1 MKALFFNMLS
11 ASFYGSIVILA
22 VLILRLVL
30 KKAPR
35 AVICL
40 LWLLAGIR
48 LMLPFAI
55 ESRLSLQPDVAEF
68 DQAQQTQISGV
79 QAGTPDMLETPA
91 LPQAG
96 QVPAMPNPS
105 GLPEDVQIFVS
116 DDAVSDV
123 TVTEK
128 PERVVDYGALAAW
141 VWAAGILGLLA
152 YSGWSYWRLRR
163 RVREAVRQADGSWVC
178 PGLDTAFVLGL
189 FRPRIY
195 LPSGLSDRDRELILA
210 HERSHIARKDHW
222 IKPIGYLILML
233 HWFNPLVWL
242 AYICLCRDIEMACD
256 ERVVKTMDVAARKE
270 YSLALLNSGS
280 RGIGI
285 AACPVAFGEVGVKQ
299 RILGVLHYRK
309 PGFWVMVAAVVAVVF
324 VAVCFMTNPADSSD
338 SSVAQEPGVDQGKE
352 QQTLGNEA
360 VADQWEK
367 RPALELCRMALE
379 EFQSRE
385 SGYVTW
391 ENSFSTSGTAQS
403 QVSGEYWFAGENWL
417 RRIDPNNASSVY
429 RPSYLGIG
437 NRVYRGSGDEVEEW
451 FAVGDQGAAGLRLW
465 IYGLTWDE
473 QKISLLSDEWQDDE
487 RQITLE
493 VQGTPPSVLDG
504 SVTQY
509 QVTFRFDRE
518 GNFLGTSHAYLE
530 PNGEV
535 ATMVVSTMN
544 IRESAGKIPEQ
555 VLAEAR
561 EPLLRQEQ
569 QDLEDCLKI
578 LEEFQKQDSYHVVQ
592 QDFYGG
598 SILNSSTVTN
608 YWRSGDDWLYIAQNR
623 DVDNGHIVQRLKKDG
638 VEYLQELYNTLTE
651 NPQGRPWSVMAV
663 PSHCMSGNWLGVF
676 SWEDSMVEHVITDAA
691 GDDGTVVTMTVKEDP
706 SAFGKYCPYEVRF
719 WFESDGSLQ
728 SVELILEENKGKEN
742 WSFINSIYSIDHTEN
757 ADAQIDT
764 AYKECQAVLNGGGAA
779 LGVTCMVEGCTD
791 PSHDHSARDCTD
803 SDCTIPDHH
812 HDHSHH

>member
-105 GLPEDVQIFVS
+105 ELPEDVQIFVS

-128 PERVVDYGALAAW
+128 PERVADYGALAAW

-195 LPSGLSDRDRELILA
+195 LPSGLSDRDRELIQA

-270 YSLALLNSGS
+270 YSLALLNCGS

-338 SSVAQEPGVDQGKE
+338 SSVAEEPGVDQGKE

-367 RPALELCRMALE
+367 RPALELCRIALE

-403 QVSGEYWFAGENWL
+403 RVSGEYWFVGENWL
-417 RRIDPNNASSVY
+417 RRIDPNSASSVY

-451 FAVGDQGAAGLRLW
+451 FAVGDQGAEGLQPW

-473 QKISLLSDEWQDDE
+473 EKISLLSDEWQDDE
-487 RQITLE
+487 RQIILE
-493 VQGTPPSVLDG
+493 VQEAPPSVVDG

-530 PNGEV
+530 PGGEV
-535 ATMVVSTMN
+535 ETMVVSTMD
-544 IRESAGKIPEQ
+544 IRESAGKTPEQ

-561 EPLLRQEQ
+561 DPLLRQEQ

-592 QDFYGG
+592 QNFYGG
-598 SILNSSTVTN
+598 SILDSSAVTN
-608 YWRSGDDWLYIAQNR
+608 YWKSGDDWL
-623 DVDNGHIVQRLKKDG
+623 HIVAKDG
-638 VEYLQELYNTLTE
+638 VNNGTRVYQLKKGGVEYKQELYDTLTD
-651 NPQGRPWSVMAV
+651 NPQGWFWSVAEE
-663 PSHCMSGNWLGVF
+663 SSDCMSGNWLGVF

-728 SVELILEENKGKEN
+728 SVELILEENEGKEN
-742 WSFINSIYSIDHTEN
+742 WYIINSIYNIDHIEN
-757 ADAQIDT
+757 VDAQINAAYEECLAAEMEKERLRCMDT
-764 AYKECQAVLNGGGAA
+764 SCQDA
-779 LGVTCMVEGCTD
+779 
-791 PSHDHSARDCTD
+791 SHDHSARDCTD
-803 SDCTIPDHH
+803 SDCTIPEHH
-812 HDHSHH
+812 HDHDHH